1 MKWLLLWI
9 GLSGA
14 VDSQAGAQAGA
25 VVARHGPEL
34 AVLDTTPAFFR
45 FWSAAAGKPE
55 PERVRLFLDTV
66 VAAHPELFT
75 PDVLG
80 KAAVSGGAADTDPQA
95 IVAAYLRDVAPL
107 VARMQVISDSI
118 HRDLNDY
125 ARDFT
130 KTFPDYAAVTPVYF
144 TVSMFSFD
152 GGTRMVRD
160 RIALLFGI
168 DGIARY
174 HEPDDNPRVLID
186 HELFH
191 QYHAQIAPELAAEDV
206 PLWVS
211 LWEEGLAT
219 YVSEQMNPGTSDAQA
234 LMSATLAAQVQPI
247 LPVVTGELLANFES
261 KDKAEYAAFFY
272 GRNGRSDLPARCGY
286 YVGLLVAQRLA
297 AGRSL
302 QQLAALRG
310 PALEAA
316 VRGALEQLARTP

>member
-1 MKWLLLWI
+1 MRWFLLWI
-9 GLSGA
+9 GLTGA
-14 VDSQAGAQAGA
+14 VGAQAGA
-25 VVARHGPEL
+25 PAGDVVAARGPDI
-34 AVLDTTPAFFR
+34 AVLDATPEFFR

-80 KAAVSGGAADTDPQA
+80 KAGVSGGSGDTDPQA
-95 IVAAYLRDVAPL
+95 IVAAYLRDVAPF
-107 VARMQVISDSI
+107 VARMQVIAGTI
-118 HRDLNDY
+118 HRDLNDS
-125 ARDFT
+125 ARAFT
-130 KTFPDYAAVTPVYF
+130 KTFPDYAAATPVYF

-174 HEPDDNPRVLID
+174 HGPDDNPRVLID

-219 YVSEQMNPGTSDAQA
+219 YVSEQMNPGTSDAQV
-234 LMSATLAAQVQPI
+234 LMSPTLAAQVAPI
-247 LPVVTGELLANFES
+247 LPVVTAELLANFES

-272 GRNGRSDLPARCGY
+272 GRNGRSDIPARCGY
-286 YVGLLVAQRLA
+286 YVGLLVARRLA
-297 AGRSL
+297 AGRSP

-316 VRGALEQLARTP
+316 VRGALEQLARVP